1 MGGSEG
7 VAPLDERIGKTVL
20 ELRKLTRGAS
30 LQFALTV
37 GRIVVET
44 LYEGDVRAWRSRAR
58 KDHAL
63 RALAAR
69 PDLPMSASAL
79 YRALAIYELS
89 QRQAGGAGW
98 QHIGVSHL
106 RAVLGLAEDV
116 QTTLLARAESEQW
129 TAARLERETVTLRA
143 GGRPAGGRKRVPGYV
158 KSIRRIFELTSAEAL
173 DGLDSVS
180 ELNATELS
188 ELTAMLES
196 ARTELDRLRHRLSQG
211 RFPELPSRGATQAS
225 IRASW
230 HIQRSDA
237 AE

>member
-1 MGGSEG
+1 MGTVS
-7 VAPLDERIGKTVL
+7 VASLDERIGKTIL

-37 GRIVVET
+37 GQIVVET
-44 LYEGDVRAWRSRAR
+44 LYDGDARAWRSRAR

-89 QRQAGGAGW
+89 TRCGAGEGW
-98 QHIGVSHL
+98 QHVGVSHL

-116 QTTLLARAESEQW
+116 QTSLLERAEAERW
-129 TAARLERETVTLRA
+129 TAARMEREAVTLRST
-143 GGRPAGGRKRVPGYV
+143 RRQTGGRKRVPGYV

-173 DGLDSVS
+173 EGLDSVG
-180 ELNATELS
+180 ELNPSEVADLTE
-188 ELTAMLES
+188 MLES
-196 ARTELDRLRHRLSQG
+196 ARVQLERLRQRIAFG
-211 RFPELPSRGATQAS
+211 RSAERPARAATQTTL
-225 IRASW
+225 RASW
-230 HIQRSDA
+230 HASQSDA